1 MSVWQGSAPIPLHT
15 RPADPIFAQTI
26 RKNFGYGRLAS
37 FRRLARFDRLSWARP
52 MRQVSTIDGIASPSQ
67 AEHPPKRPRRWLRWV
82 MEITG
87 ACLLFLTAAVIT
99 DFAYFVSSLQNQ
111 TPSPAVRADGIIA
124 LTGGA
129 DRISEAFDLLN
140 QGRAKRLLITGVNK
154 ATSQQ
159 ALAGHS
165 AGGVEVLD
173 CCVDIDRNALNTLGN
188 ALETARW
195 VRDKQFKSIIVVTSN
210 YHMPRSLLELRRVL
224 PDTTLIAYPVISQNL
239 RLDSWWSDP
248 ASIRLLLSEY
258 VKYAGA
264 TFQLRMERATAERVQ
279 ARAD

>member
-1 MSVWQGSAPIPLHT
+1 MSVWQGDAPIPLYT
-15 RPADPIFAQTI
+15 RAADPIFAQTI
-26 RKNFGYGRLAS
+26 RKNFWYCRLA
-37 FRRLARFDRLSWARP
+37 WTRP
-52 MRQVSTIDGIASPSQ
+52 MRQVSAINGTASPLQ
-67 AEHPPKRPRRWLRWV
+67 ADHPPQRPRRWLRWFLEV
-82 MEITG
+82 TG
-87 ACLLFLTAAVIT
+87 ALLLFLTAAVVT

-111 TPSPAVRADGIIA
+111 TPSPAVKADGIIA

-140 QGRAKRLLITGVNK
+140 EGRAKRLLITGVNK
-154 ATSQQ
+154 STSPN

-165 AGGVEVLD
+165 AGGVEILD

-195 VRDKQFKSIIVVTSN
+195 VRDRKFKSIIVVTSN

-239 RLDSWWSDP
+239 KLDSWWTDP
-248 ASIRLLLSEY
+248 VSIRLLLSEY

-264 TFQLRMERATAERVQ
+264 TFQLRVERATAEKIT
-279 ARAD
+279 ARNG